1 MNKIVTIPGR
11 VYDAMMQE
19 VMRLPARK
27 RKNYKTFVLSKRGC
41 RTKVV
46 YRDGRLWNRDDDPA
60 SPWHG
65 QYVRMARTPDT
76 LAGLA
81 DVSPF
86 ARAML
91 TYDRGPRRGLQFRG
105 GEEPHRQS
113 QAPGKDRARPYCCQG
128 WRPGLKRRRQ

>member
-1 MNKIVTIPGR
+1 MNKLVTIPAR

-27 RKNYKTFVLSKRGC
+27 RKNYRTFVLSKRGC

-65 QYVRMARTPDT
+65 KYVRMARAPDS
-76 LAGLA
+76 LAGLTE
-81 DVSPF
+81 VSPF
-86 ARAML
+86 MRAML
-91 TYDRGPRRGLQFRG
+91 AAEDPDAAFRSELEKNHTGKHKHRIKTVRVPTAAGDGVRG
-105 GEEPHRQS
+105 
-113 QAPGKDRARPYCCQG
+113 
-128 WRPGLKRRRQ
+128 

>member
-65 QYVRMARTPDT
+65 QYVRMARTPDN

-91 TYDRGPRRGLQFRG
+91 TAEDPVAAFKAEVEKNHTGNHK
-105 GEEPHRQS
+105 HRIKTVRVPT
-113 QAPGKDRARPYCCQG
+113 APGNGVRG
-128 WRPGLKRRRQ
+128 